1 MPGNK
6 NQTQLTRIEALSS
19 NGNKIRLGLRDKEAQ
34 MEPSHFPKP
43 EKRTGLAESIY
54 EIFAREVGFIET
66 SKEKFSSVGVRNL
79 GFCHGEFNPSLRLC

>member
-6 NQTQLTRIEALSS
+6 NLTQLTKIEALSS
-19 NGNKIRLGLRDKEAQ
+19 NGNKIKSGLRDKVAQ
-34 MEPSHFPKP
+34 MEPSHFPKA

-66 SKEKFSSVGVRNL
+66 SKE
-79 GFCHGEFNPSLRLC
+79 